1 MKHMRIFSSPDSP
14 DRASR
19 GWKNLT
25 GLRLA
30 AMAIVVASGS
40 VHAAEPHA
48 TGAWH
53 IGPTPDVRAICHVGD
68 SLWVGS
74 NAGLFILDI
83 RDPSRRAH
91 IVAGRDL
98 ASNSVRA
105 IASDGDSV
113 WVATDAGVTVFH
125 RGKATV
131 FSARSSRAGKVPV
144 RFVQHVAFGNRG
156 EVLLATRRNGVG
168 VLTRSGG
175 FAITRRDSL
184 VSDDVFGI
192 LERDGR
198 PRLYACGA
206 GLCAQ
211 VDDTTM
217 VSFQAGAGLPRGEVR
232 QVVGDAR
239 TAYVRIARRGIF
251 QFDGHKGTE
260 LVAPRDMSFVDAT
273 SIALGADRALWV
285 AGPGYVCVRRDGKWK
300 RVETPAGINSAWSVV
315 VADGAGAFVGSSGGV
330 VLALNRG
337 AEFRVTLGEGLP
349 APGVTSLRPDGQGN
363 AWFVSGGRVVSAD
376 AKTRQV
382 AVENSPL
389 DVEAVDFSPAGGVV
403 VASRWTVSRKGE
415 TGWTDLTPDVGEPDP
430 AFTSVYADGG
440 SIVWVGA
447 RSGALYRYDG
457 EIWVRYAHSNVIVS
471 ALRDARAF
479 PKDDWALLGPA
490 PMRSVSGNWCTFAG
504 WDSSRVVV
512 DVAVSP
518 GGEWFAATKDR
529 LLRYDAKRDSWQPAH
544 DNGAISPP
552 RAGGVTPQFT
562 ALAFDP
568 SGRLFIGTTDG
579 FGCFAGGTTR
589 WWNITDGIGGER
601 VSDIATDASALWV
614 GYGDDGLSV
623 IPLANLR

>member
-1 MKHMRIFSSPDSP
+1 MKQMRIFSTPGGP
-14 DRASR
+14 GRVSR
-19 GWKNLT
+19 GRKNRT
-25 GLRLA
+25 KPVLA
-30 AMAIVVASGS
+30 AMAIVLGAAPAWAGEPAASD
-40 VHAAEPHA
+40 
-48 TGAWH
+48 AWH
-53 IGPTPDVRAICHVGD
+53 VGPTPDVRAICHVD
-68 SLWVGS
+68 NSLWVGTS
-74 NAGLFILDI
+74 AGLFILDI
-83 RDPSRRAH
+83 RDPSRRTH

-105 IASDGDSV
+105 IASQGDSV
-113 WVATDAGVTVFH
+113 WVATDAGVTLFH
-125 RGKATV
+125 GGKATL
-131 FSARSSRAGKVPV
+131 FSTRSSKAGGKVPV

-156 EVLLATRRNGVG
+156 EVLLSTRRGGVG

-184 VSDDVFGI
+184 VSNDVFGI

-198 PRLYACGA
+198 PRLYACSA

-239 TAYVRIARRGIF
+239 TAYVRIARRGIY

-260 LVAPRDMSFVDAT
+260 LSAGNVSFVDAT
-273 SIALGADRALWV
+273 SISLGADRALWV

-300 RVETPAGINSAWSVV
+300 RVETPAGINPAWNVI
-315 VADGAGAFVGSSGGV
+315 VADGAGAFVGSGGGV

-337 AEFRVTLGEGLP
+337 ADFRAALGEGLP
-349 APGVTSLRPDGQGN
+349 APAVASLRPDGQGN

-376 AKTRQV
+376 SRTRSL

-389 DVEAVDFSPAGGVV
+389 DAEAVDFSPSGGVL

-415 TGWTDLTPDVGEPDP
+415 AGWTDLTPDIGESDP
-430 AFTSVYADGG
+430 AFTSVFADGG
-440 SIVWVGA
+440 NMIWVGA

-457 EIWVRYAHSNVIVS
+457 EIWVRYARSHALAS

-479 PKDDWALLGPA
+479 PKDDWALLGAA
-490 PMRSVSGNWCTFAG
+490 PMRSVSGSWCTFAG

-518 GGEWFAATKDR
+518 TGEWFAATKDR
-529 LLRYDAKRDSWQPAH
+529 LLRYDAKRDTWQAAH
-544 DNGAISPP
+544 DNGSISPP
-552 RAGGVTPQFT
+552 RTTGGTPHFT
-562 ALAFDP
+562 ALAFDAT
-568 SGRLFIGTTDG
+568 GRLFIGTTDG
-579 FGCFAGGTTR
+579 FGCFAGGKVR
-589 WWNITDGIGGER
+589 WWNVTDGIGGER
-601 VSDIATDASALWV
+601 VSDLAADASALWV
-614 GYGDDGLSV
+614 GWGEDGLSV
-623 IPLANLR
+623 IPLASLR